1 MDSTDPREVEL
12 IEVRVAELKQLFD
25 SIDPSPFR
33 EKDLDPRA
41 EEFIVGWA
49 RDAGRDVPFA
59 LLVHVDHPPRATD
72 EPLSLRDAVQEYFRQ
87 RSLAT
92 TRKLR
97 QLYSVGRTSLV
108 IGIVCLTL
116 SVGLGGVIEGMLE
129 GRRLGVL
136 LRESLLIG
144 GWVAM
149 WRPLETFLYD
159 WWPIRAE
166 VRLFDRLSTMSVRIA
181 YSGESGAKD

>member
-1 MDSTDPREVEL
+1 MAEASEL
-12 IEVRVAELKQLFD
+12 IEIRVGELKRLFS

-33 EKDLDPRA
+33 EKDLDPSA

-49 RDAGRDVPFA
+49 RDARRDVAFE
-59 LLVHVDHPPRATD
+59 LVVHLDKPVTTREEETTI
-72 EPLSLRDAVQEYFRQ
+72 LQDAVHEFFRQ

-97 QLYSVGRTSLV
+97 QLYAVGRTSLA
-108 IGIVCLTL
+108 IGIVCLAV
-116 SVGLGGVIEGMLE
+116 SVGLGGVVERLLE
-129 GRRLGVL
+129 GRRLGEL

-159 WWPIRAE
+159 WWPVRAE
-166 VRLFDRLSTMSVRIA
+166 VRLFDRLSEMSVRIA
-181 YSGESGAKD
+181 YASDAASASTR